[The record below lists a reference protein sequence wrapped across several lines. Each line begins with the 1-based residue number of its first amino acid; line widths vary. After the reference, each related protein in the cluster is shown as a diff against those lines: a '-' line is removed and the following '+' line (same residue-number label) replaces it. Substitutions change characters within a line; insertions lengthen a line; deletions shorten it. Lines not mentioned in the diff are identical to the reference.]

1 MNDDPLLSALDNA
14 AISFLNFADYE
25 AVSRVL
31 DHVYWRVETSR
42 VLAYLRRWWTMTAS
56 TSIV

>member
-31 DHVYWRVETSR
+31 DHVYWRSDV
-42 VLAYLRRWWTMTAS
+42 
-56 TSIV
+56 